1 MRRNFPPLASHIQ
14 EMVMSTLGQFSLEG
28 KVAVVT
34 GATGVLGGAMARGLA
49 AAGAKVAIL
58 GRREAKAHEVADAIA
73 AAGNNA
79 MPLPADVL
87 DEDSL
92 RAARQKLLDN
102 WGGVDILINA
112 AGGNLPDATVFGD
125 ITFFNVPRIALEGVV
140 GLNFTGTVLPI
151 QIFGEP
157 MAKQGKGSIINIS
170 SMAAQKVLTRVMG
183 YSAAKA
189 AVDNLTRWLAVDLAE
204 KHGAGL
210 RVNAIAP
217 GFFIGEQNRALL
229 IKEDPAHGAQDS
241 LSLTERGQQIVDHT
255 PMGRFGEPDELVGAA
270 TWLASDASS
279 FVTGIVVPID
289 GGFSAAS
296 GI

>member
-1 MRRNFPPLASHIQ
+1 
-14 EMVMSTLGQFSLEG
+14 MSANEQFSLEG

-34 GATGVLGGAMARGLA
+34 GGTGVLGGAMARGLA
-49 AAGAKVAIL
+49 AAGARVAIL
-58 GRREAKAHEVADAIA
+58 GRREDVARAVADEIV
-73 AAGNNA
+73 AAGHEA
-79 MPLPADVL
+79 IPLPADVL

-92 RAARQKLLDN
+92 QAARKTLIDE
-102 WGGVDILINA
+102 WGTVDVLINS
-112 AGGNLPDATVFGD
+112 AGGNRPDATVFGD
-125 ITFFNVPRIALEGVV
+125 LTFFNVPRSALEGVV

-157 MAKQGKGSIINIS
+157 MAAQGKGSVINIS

-204 KHGAGL
+204 KHGPGL

-217 GFFIGEQNRALL
+217 GFFVGDQNRALL
-229 IKEDPAHGAQDS
+229 IKEDAPAGSQDPPI
-241 LSLTERGQQIVDHT
+241 LTERGQQIVDHT
-255 PMGRFGEPDELVGAA
+255 PMGRFGEPHELTGAA
-270 TWLASDASS
+270 IWLASDASR
-279 FVTGIVVPID
+279 FVTGIVVPVD
-289 GGFSAAS
+289 GGFSASS

>member
-1 MRRNFPPLASHIQ
+1 
-14 EMVMSTLGQFSLEG
+14 MSTLGQFSLEG

-34 GATGVLGGAMARGLA
+34 GGTGVLGGAMARGLA

>member
-1 MRRNFPPLASHIQ
+1 
-14 EMVMSTLGQFSLEG
+14 MSIWEQFSLNG

-34 GATGVLGGAMARGLA
+34 GGTGVLGGAMARGLA
-49 AAGAKVAIL
+49 AAGARVAVM
-58 GRREAKAHEVADAIA
+58 GRRADVARQVAADIV
-73 AAGNNA
+73 AAGDEA
-79 MPLPADVL
+79 TALPADVL
-87 DEDSL
+87 DEESLKSACRTLIDS
-92 RAARQKLLDN
+92 
-102 WGGVDILINA
+102 WGSVDILINA
-112 AGGNLPDATVFGD
+112 AGGNRPDATVFGD
-125 ITFFNVPRIALEGVV
+125 LTFFNVPRVALEGVV

-151 QIFGEP
+151 QVFGEP
-157 MAKQGKGSIINIS
+157 MARQGNGSIINIS

-189 AVDNLTRWLAVDLAE
+189 AVDNLTRWLAVDLAQ

-229 IKEDPAHGAQDS
+229 TNVDAPPRPDGAPT
-241 LSLTERGQQIVDHT
+241 LTERGQQIVDHT
-255 PMGRFGEPDELVGAA
+255 PMGRFGEPDELIGAA
-270 TWLASDASS
+270 IWLASDASR
-279 FVTGIVVPID
+279 FVTGIVLPVD

>member
-1 MRRNFPPLASHIQ
+1 
-14 EMVMSTLGQFSLEG
+14 MSIWDQFSLKG

-34 GATGVLGGAMARGLA
+34 GGTGVLGGSMARGLA
-49 AAGAKVAIL
+49 AAGARVGVL
-58 GRREAKAHEVADAIA
+58 GRRAEKAQEVADDIR
-73 AAGNNA
+73 AAGGTA

-87 DEDSL
+87 DEASL
-92 RAARQKLLDN
+92 HGARQIVLDA
-102 WGGVDILINA
+102 WGQVDVLVNA
-112 AGGNLPDATVFGD
+112 AGGNRPDATVVGD
-125 ITFFNVPRIALEGVV
+125 LTFFKVPRAALEGVV

-151 QIFGEP
+151 QTFGHP
-157 MAKQGKGSIINIS
+157 MADQGRGSIINIS

-189 AVDNLTRWLAVDLAE
+189 AVDNLTRWLAVDLAQ
-204 KHGAGL
+204 KHGPGM

-229 IKEDPAHGAQDS
+229 LHEDG
-241 LSLTERGQQIVDHT
+241 SLTARGQQISDHT
-255 PMGRFGEPDELVGAA
+255 PMGRFGQPPELVGAA
-270 TWLASDASS
+270 IWLASDASR
-279 FVTGIVVPID
+279 FVTGTVVPVD